1 MGDTVLLQSNCLTQP
16 KELYVIVSK
25 YNIIPFYIYFEKQ
38 VALLEVYV
46 YSLSLQNLTLCTL
59 SE

>member
-1 MGDTVLLQSNCLTQP
+1 MRDTVLLQSNCLIQP

-25 YNIIPFYIYFEKQ
+25 YNIIPFYIYFEKK

-46 YSLSLQNLTLCTL
+46 YSLS
-59 SE
+59 